1 MNVTSTGIA
10 PDPTST
16 GSAGLSA
23 ADAARVRAAVELIS
37 TNDTGS
43 VVAAALPALSPTERA
58 SLAAHSRLNH
68 AALLVFPGSIGE
80 LHEGVAALG
89 LRIERVNPSVV
100 VRGRLCE
107 RYGLADLD
115 VVIAHAAVRDR
126 NGRPC
131 SIEIFALITPP
142 ELAWIAVD
150 EQAENHES
158 HLALEVVEPDS
169 VVLDGLSH
177 LLTRRGRMSVDGGGY
192 NVHED
197 ATVLYFRGASGA
209 DPAHRRLELISRGH
223 FPEAL
228 AEHVGRPQ
236 RAPEQLLRLMTGAWA
251 TQAIKVAA
259 ELRLPDRLAAG
270 VGTVDRLALATGADA
285 DSLARLL
292 RYLATLGVVRRSGP
306 GFGLTEIGALL
317 RSDVAGSLHPLAL
330 LYGGAFYESFGRLDE
345 AVRTGRESFE
355 RVFGAHHF
363 PYFAADPE
371 RADMFD
377 RGMAASAAMFGEL
390 ATALDFSAARVVVD
404 VAGGN
409 GVLLGK
415 ILQAHPH
422 LRGVLLEREHV
433 LDAARS
439 TTDDAGCADRCT
451 LVAGDF
457 TETVPPGGDVYVLS
471 RVLHDWDD
479 TTCLTILRRCAESMP
494 AHATLLVVE
503 RLLPEDDSDS
513 LAAAWDVHM
522 LCNVGG
528 RERTESHYRALL
540 AEAGFDL
547 VDRKELALEA
557 VALRAVK
564 A

>member
-1 MNVTSTGIA
+1 MYVTATGIA
-10 PDPTST
+10 PDPTAVDNT
-16 GSAGLSA
+16 GLTV
-23 ADAARVRAAVELIS
+23 ADAVRVRGAVEYIS

-43 VVAAALPALSPTERA
+43 VVAAALPTLSPSERA
-58 SLAAHSRLNH
+58 SLAAHCRLSH
-68 AALLVFPGSIGE
+68 AALLVFPASIEE
-80 LHEGVAALG
+80 LRAGVAALG
-89 LRIERVNPSVV
+89 LRIDRVNPSVV
-100 VRGRLCE
+100 VRARLCE
-107 RYGLADLD
+107 RYQLDDLD
-115 VVIAHAAVRDR
+115 VVIAHATVRDR

-131 SIEIFALITPP
+131 SVEIFALITPP
-142 ELAWIAVD
+142 ELGWIAVD
-150 EQAENHES
+150 ERAENHES
-158 HLALEVVEPDS
+158 HLALEVVEPDP

-177 LLTRRGRMSVDGGGY
+177 LLTRRGGMSTDGGGF

-197 ATVLYFRGASGA
+197 VTVLYFRGLSAA
-209 DPAHRRLELISRGH
+209 APTVRRLELISRGH

-228 AEHVGRPQ
+228 AEHGGRPQ
-236 RAPEQLLRLMTGAWA
+236 RTPERLLRLMTGAWV

-259 ELRLPDRLAAG
+259 ELRLPDHIEAGAGTVERLAI
-270 VGTVDRLALATGADA
+270 VTGTDA

-292 RYLATLGVVRRSGP
+292 RYLATLGIVRRSGP
-306 GFGLTEIGALL
+306 GFVLTDMGALL
-317 RSDVAGSLHPLAL
+317 RSDGAGSLHPLAL

-363 PYFAADPE
+363 PYFAADPQ
-371 RADMFD
+371 RADLFD

-390 ATALDFSAARVVVD
+390 ASAVDFSAARVVVD

-409 GVLLGK
+409 GILLGN
-415 ILQAHPH
+415 ILRSHQH
-422 LRGVLLEREHV
+422 LRGILFEREHV

-439 TTDDAGCADRCT
+439 TMADADCADRCT

-457 TETVPPGGDVYVLS
+457 TGAVPPGGDVYVLS

-479 TTCLTILRRCAESMP
+479 ATCLTILRRCADAMP
-494 AHATLLVVE
+494 PHATLLVVE
-503 RLLPEDDSDS
+503 RLLPEPESDS
-513 LAAAWDVHM
+513 LAAAWDIHM

-528 RERTESHYRALL
+528 RERTESHYRSLL
-540 AEAGFDL
+540 ATAGFDL

-557 VALRAVK
+557 VALRAVR